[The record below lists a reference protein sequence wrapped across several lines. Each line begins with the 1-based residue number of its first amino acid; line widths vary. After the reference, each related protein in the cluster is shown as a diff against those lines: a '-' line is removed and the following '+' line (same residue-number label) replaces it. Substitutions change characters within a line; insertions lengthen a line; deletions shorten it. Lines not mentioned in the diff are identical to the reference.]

1 MITIGAAII
10 VLGVLIFAHEFGH
23 FIVAKGFG
31 IKVLR
36 FSLGFGPK
44 IVGKT
49 FGETEYCIASVP
61 LGGYVKILGQDP
73 EEKIDPEETNRAFSQ
88 KSVWVRMAVV
98 VAGPFFNLLLAVLIF
113 FIVYM
118 SGVPQLTTRV
128 GSVNKDFP
136 AYHAGIKPGD
146 RILAVNGREVKD
158 WMELSHA
165 IRTSKG
171 VMIILKIKRGTQV
184 LSIKVKPKIKKI
196 KTLFGEE
203 KEIRMV
209 GIIASQEIMKQSVGP
224 GRAIVMGVE
233 RTGEIIYL
241 TLVSIIKIIERV
253 IPAKTIGGP
262 IMIMEMAGQQAKEGM
277 ANFLLFMA
285 LISINLG
292 ILNLLPIPIL
302 DGGHIFF
309 MFFEIIFGKPLSVR
323 KMEIAQNIGLA
334 LLILLMVFAF
344 YNDLSRIFNF
354 KRFFR

>member
-1 MITIGAAII
+1 MITVISAII
-10 VLGVLIFAHEFGH
+10 VLGVLIFIHEFGH

-73 EEKIDPEETNRAFSQ
+73 EEEIDPAEMDRAFSK

-98 VAGPFFNLLLAVLIF
+98 VAGPLFNLLLAVFIF
-113 FIVYM
+113 AGVFM
-118 SGVPQLTTRV
+118 FGVPQLTTRV
-128 GSVNKDFP
+128 GMVNHDFP
-136 AYHAGIKPGD
+136 AYRAGIKPGD
-146 RILAVNGREVKD
+146 QILSVDGKPVKNWTELAQAIRKSQGPTIRLQVKRGSRILTFDVHP
-158 WMELSHA
+158 ME
-165 IRTSKG
+165 
-171 VMIILKIKRGTQV
+171 
-184 LSIKVKPKIKKI
+184 KKI
-196 KTLFGEE
+196 KNMFGEE
-203 KEIRMV
+203 KTVRMIGITASEEIV
-209 GIIASQEIMKQSVGP
+209 KQSVGP
-224 GRAIVMGVE
+224 LRAVEMGIQ

-241 TLVSIIKIIERV
+241 TFISIIKIIERV

-262 IMIMEMAGQQAKEGM
+262 IMIMQMAGQQAKAGA

-292 ILNLLPIPIL
+292 ILNLLPIPVL
-302 DGGHIFF
+302 DGGHLFF
-309 MFFEIIFGKPLSVR
+309 MLFEVVSGKPLSVK

-344 YNDLSRIFNF
+344 YNDLSRIFHFN
-354 KRFFR
+354 RFF

>member
-1 MITIGAAII
+1 MITVLSAVI
-10 VLGVLIFAHEFGH
+10 VLGVLIFVHEFGH

-44 IVGKT
+44 IIGKT
-49 FGETEYCIASVP
+49 FGETEYCVASVP

-73 EEKIDPEETNRAFSQ
+73 EEEVEPEEEDRAFSR

-98 VAGPFFNLLLAVLIF
+98 VAGPLFNLLLAVFIF
-113 FIVYM
+113 SFVYM
-118 SGVPQLTTRV
+118 FGVPQLTTRV
-128 GSVNKDFP
+128 GSVNKSFP
-136 AYHAGIKPGD
+136 AYKAGIKAGD
-146 RILAVNGREVKD
+146 RILAVDGKPVKN
-158 WMELSHA
+158 WMELSKA
-165 IRTSKG
+165 IRGSKG
-171 VMIILKIKRGTQV
+171 AQITLKIDRNGKT
-184 LSIKVKPKIKKI
+184 LTIKVAPKIRKVKDI
-196 KTLFGEE
+196 FGEE
-203 KEIRMV
+203 KEVRMV
-209 GIIASQEIMKQSVGP
+209 GITASQEITRQSVGP
-224 GRAIVMGVE
+224 FKAVVMGVR

-241 TLVSIIKIIERV
+241 TFVSIIKIIERV

-262 IMIMEMAGQQAKEGM
+262 IMIVQMAGQQAKAG
-277 ANFLLFMA
+277 ALNFLLFMA

-302 DGGHIFF
+302 DGGHLFF
-309 MFFEIIFGKPLSVR
+309 MFIEVIFGKPLSVR

-354 KRFFR
+354 KRFF

>member
-1 MITIGAAII
+1 MITVLSAVI
-10 VLGVLIFAHEFGH
+10 VLGILIFVHEFGH

-44 IVGKT
+44 IIGKT

-73 EEKIDPEETNRAFSQ
+73 EEEVEPEEEDRAFSR
-88 KSVWVRMAVV
+88 KSVWIRMAVV
-98 VAGPFFNLLLAVLIF
+98 VAGPLFNLLLAVFIF
-113 FIVYM
+113 SFVYM
-118 SGVPQLTTRV
+118 FGVPRLTTRV
-128 GSVNKDFP
+128 GSVNKNYP
-136 AYHAGIKPGD
+136 AYKAGIKAGD
-146 RILAVNGREVKD
+146 RILAVDGMPVKN
-158 WMELSHA
+158 WTELSKA
-165 IRTSKG
+165 IRSSKG
-171 VMIILKIKRGTQV
+171 AQIVLKIDRDGKILTLTV
-184 LSIKVKPKIKKI
+184 TPKIREI
-196 KTLFGEE
+196 RDIFGE
-203 KEIRMV
+203 KKKVRMV
-209 GIIASQEIMKQSVGP
+209 GITASREIIKQSVGP
-224 GRAIVMGVE
+224 FKAVIMGIR

-241 TLVSIIKIIERV
+241 TFVSIIKIIERV

-262 IMIMEMAGQQAKEGM
+262 IMIVQMAGQQAKAGIL
-277 ANFLLFMA
+277 NFLLFMA

-302 DGGHIFF
+302 DGGHLFF
-309 MFFEIIFGKPLSVR
+309 MFFEVIYGKPLSVR

-354 KRFFR
+354 KRFF